1 MSKSIITG
9 SNMFIKGGSVTAGD
23 GISAWRLRL
32 GWSKTTDR
40 ITVEDYSVHVM
51 DITDGKAFHD
61 GNGHYYCGDLTSQQI
76 NAIGG
81 ATLIPFTDNDH
92 HFNITY
98 HLDGGT
104 LPSGYPTYYTFGT
117 TVELPVPTREDYSF
131 IGWYNN
137 AEFRHD
143 QIALIYAGTKVGDID
158 LYALWGPKYTDVR
171 YVDENGVSQI
181 AHATVLYGGMDVT
194 YPGGIYTCLIDKV
207 VYRNLHFNGN
217 TTFIVSEEMAFGV
230 CDTLNLGTNNGV
242 LSVNGDLTIYGQED
256 GEGLFYSE
264 SITTTGNVAIY
275 GGNCDILTGIT
286 ANNGDGNITLGW
298 TGLLNRYEAK
308 NYNGHVTAAKSF
320 QTYVYNTGEISL
332 LNAGEVADNSAIN
345 GKYLTPYATTR
356 TVSYRDENNEVHTVD
371 ANVLWGDET
380 NLDGGIYTI
389 MDDVT
394 FDHGLSFSGNT
405 TIIIP
410 DDMRVEFE
418 TDENGFIGGTAINVT
433 GNLSVYGQWDYGDLV
448 SLANYGIRATG
459 DITIAN
465 IYFYILCNSNSSGL
479 SSSNGN
485 VLIVGK
491 GYVSGIAAKEGH
503 GTITIGYNSYT
514 DEIMS
519 KGYNGTV
526 MIRDNQR
533 FYFYISNIKQYISG
547 TLTPAAA
554 FMIADKYLYP
564 DCEEVTL
571 EVEGYGDGN
580 GKWMFI
586 ASPVVGSIHVDDVEY
601 LIGYPIW
608 INQYDFDLYR
618 LNPSS
623 AMWENYHMHNSV
635 TNPFVLENGK
645 GYLYAREVDK
655 TLTFKGAYNMNNS
668 QDVALE
674 QGWNLVGNPFTTPAY
689 INRSYYKMNADGT
702 DIEVVEN
709 ANHDNSIPVC
719 IGVVVRATGDNEK
732 VTFTKEAPTQQAHD
746 NGSLQMTLK
755 KSEMRGEEMH
765 DKAIV
770 SFNEGAELGKYIFNE
785 GHAKLYI
792 PQDGIDYA
800 IAYSNRRGEM
810 PLHFK
815 ANETGVY
822 TISFDGDM
830 EGVKVIDKVKD
841 EIIDLGAD
849 NEYTFMGSPVD
860 RRDRFMLVF
869 GSATGSGSDIFAY
882 QDGTDIIVSGVGELQ
897 VFDVMG
903 RMVMTKYVN
912 GVGTWHAASVQTGVY
927 IFRLNG
933 KTQKIVV
940 R

>member
-1 MSKSIITG
+1 M
-9 SNMFIKGGSVTAGD
+9 
-23 GISAWRLRL
+23 
-32 GWSKTTDR
+32 DR
-40 ITVEDYSVHVM
+40 DV
-51 DITDGKAFHD
+51 
-61 GNGHYYCGDLTSQQI
+61 
-76 NAIGG
+76 
-81 ATLIPFTDNDH
+81 
-92 HFNITY
+92 
-98 HLDGGT
+98 
-104 LPSGYPTYYTFGT
+104 
-117 TVELPVPTREDYSF
+117 
-131 IGWYNN
+131 
-137 AEFRHD
+137 
-143 QIALIYAGTKVGDID
+143 
-158 LYALWGPKYTDVR
+158 KY
-171 YVDENGVSQI
+171 E
-181 AHATVLYGGMDVT
+181 
-194 YPGGIYTCLIDKV
+194 
-207 VYRNLHFNGN
+207 
-217 TTFIVSEEMAFGV
+217 
-230 CDTLNLGTNNGV
+230 
-242 LSVNGDLTIYGQED
+242 
-256 GEGLFYSE
+256 
-264 SITTTGNVAIY
+264 
-275 GGNCDILTGIT
+275 
-286 ANNGDGNITLGW
+286 
-298 TGLLNRYEAK
+298 
-308 NYNGHVTAAKSF
+308 
-320 QTYVYNTGEISL
+320 
-332 LNAGEVADNSAIN
+332 
-345 GKYLTPYATTR
+345 
-356 TVSYRDENNEVHTVD
+356 
-371 ANVLWGDET
+371 
-380 NLDGGIYTI
+380 
-389 MDDVT
+389 
-394 FDHGLSFSGNT
+394 
-405 TIIIP
+405 
-410 DDMRVEFE
+410 
-418 TDENGFIGGTAINVT
+418 
-433 GNLSVYGQWDYGDLV
+433 
-448 SLANYGIRATG
+448 
-459 DITIAN
+459 
-465 IYFYILCNSNSSGL
+465 
-479 SSSNGN
+479 
-485 VLIVGK
+485 
-491 GYVSGIAAKEGH
+491 
-503 GTITIGYNSYT
+503 
-514 DEIMS
+514 
-519 KGYNGTV
+519 
-526 MIRDNQR
+526 
-533 FYFYISNIKQYISG
+533 ISG
-547 TLTPAAA
+547 TLSDDVLNIIKDYYIYPA
-554 FMIADKYLYP
+554 
-564 DCEEVTL
+564 CTTVTL
-571 EVEGYGDGN
+571 DVEGYGDGN

-689 INRSYYKMNADGT
+689 IDRSYYKMNADGN

-755 KSEMRGEEMH
+755 KSEMRGDEMH

-770 SFNEGAELGKYIFNE
+770 SFNAGTELGKYIFNE

-792 PQDGIDYA
+792 PQDGKDYA
-800 IAYSNRRGEM
+800 IAYSNHRGEM

-869 GSATGSGSDIFAY
+869 GTAAGSGSDIFAY

-912 GVGTWHAASVQTGVY
+912 GVETISAPTTGVY
-927 IFRLNG
+927 IFKLNG
-933 KTQKIVV
+933 MTQKIVV